1 MPTVNNNG
9 HPYRTLTTVFVA
21 WKVFLLAIAAGSQVG
36 PTYDTSSSLL
46 APDGAAAA
54 AAAAATAT
62 ATAPG
67 SGLGSVGGL
76 VTRLTSWDAIY
87 FVRSAQR
94 GYLFEQE
101 WAFSSA
107 LPNCI
112 SLIIRALQALGVA
125 SLADAEPLIGVIF
138 STTCHLLSALVLY
151 RLGSHIWKDTRWA
164 LVAALLHVLSP
175 AGLFLSA
182 PYAESACSLLS
193 FSGWLLL
200 VKSCS
205 SSSSS
210 SSSSSPVSKTKRDAL
225 TVAAGV
231 TFGLATYF
239 RTNGLLNGA
248 PFAFDFLLTLYN
260 LVEDLDARRTA
271 GYLRR
276 LVVLGV
282 SGVAVAAGSVVPQ
295 VLAYQL
301 YCTGSAEVRP
311 WCAGLVPSIYNHVQR
326 QYWNTGFL
334 RYWTL
339 SNTPLFL
346 LAAPMLFVMGKSGKD
361 VYFLVSGLPQA
372 GGQDG
377 SSSNPGGQ
385 QQRLQLVV
393 RSMVFAQVMI
403 VILAFTGYHVQ
414 IITRLSSGYPVWYWW
429 VAACLKSPKTRGL
442 GSGLVV
448 FMVMYAS
455 IQAVLFAS
463 FLPPA

>member
-1 MPTVNNNG
+1 MPTSHNLSNNHHVAMPTANNG
-9 HPYRTLTTVFVA
+9 RPYRTLTTVFVA

-46 APDGAAAA
+46 APDGA
-54 AAAAATAT
+54 
-62 ATAPG
+62 PG
-67 SGLGSVGGL
+67 PGL

-94 GYLFEQE
+94 GHLFEQE

-112 SLIIRALQALGVA
+112 SLIIRALQALGIA
-125 SLADAEPLIGVIF
+125 SLADAEPLIGVVF
-138 STTCHLLSALVLY
+138 SNICHLLSVLVLY
-151 RLGSHIWKDTRWA
+151 QLGSHIWRDTRWA

-182 PYAESACSLLS
+182 PYAESPFSLLS

-200 VKSCS
+200 AKSCS
-205 SSSSS
+205 SSPTS
-210 SSSSSPVSKTKRDAL
+210 RDAL
-225 TVAAGV
+225 TIAAGA
-231 TFGLATYF
+231 TFGIATYF
-239 RTNGLLNGA
+239 RTNGLLNGV

-260 LVEDLDARRTA
+260 LVEDLDPRKTPA
-271 GYLRR
+271 YFWR
-276 LVVLGV
+276 LVVLGI

-295 VLAYQL
+295 VLAYQI
-301 YCTGSAEVRP
+301 YCVGGSGSSELRP
-311 WCAGLVPSIYNHVQR
+311 WCAGFVPSIYNHVQR
-326 QYWNTGFL
+326 HYWNTGFF

-346 LAAPMLFVMGKSGKD
+346 LAAPMLFVMSKSGKD
-361 VYFLVSGLPQA
+361 VFFLVSRLPQA
-372 GGQDG
+372 GQN
-377 SSSNPGGQ
+377 SSNLGS
-385 QQRLQLVV
+385 QRLQLVV
-393 RSMVFAQVMI
+393 RSMVLAQVLL
-403 VILAFTGYHVQ
+403 VILTLTSYHVQ

-429 VAACLKSPKTRGL
+429 VAACLKSPKTRSM

-448 FMVMYAS
+448 FVTMYAS